1 MEDIDM
7 MFDQDPMLHSHSIW
21 QMEFNISLLLLYLWY
36 SKLNKYLPHC
46 LYTFKVPPKMPL
58 KVNHT
63 FGLRLYNESSYKFSF
78 NFPQFKNAV
87 KIFQNIKYPVI
98 LNKNT
103 LFLRGLGQGDNC
115 VYYLFTILLG
125 ANNTGQ
131 NPDFISGD
139 IRWKLM
145 CMHV

>member
-1 MEDIDM
+1 M
-7 MFDQDPMLHSHSIW
+7 
-21 QMEFNISLLLLYLWY
+21 NICHTAFILY
-36 SKLNKYLPHC
+36 
-46 LYTFKVPPKMPL
+46 KVPSKMPL

-63 FGLRLYNESSYKFSF
+63 FGLRLYNESSYKFSL
-78 NFPQFKNAV
+78 NFLQFKNAV
-87 KIFQNIKYPVI
+87 KIFLNIKYPVI

-103 LFLRGLGQGDNC
+103 ILLKGLGQGVEC
-115 VYYLFTILLG
+115 VYYLFTTLLG
-125 ANNTGQ
+125 AKNTVQ

>member
-7 MFDQDPMLHSHSIW
+7 MFVQDRMLHSHSMW
-21 QMEFNISLLLLYLWY
+21 PMEFNISSLLLYLWY
-36 SKLNKYLPHC
+36 KLNKYLPHC
-46 LYTFKVPPKMPL
+46 LYTFKVPSKIPL

-78 NFPQFKNAV
+78 NFLQFKNAV

-103 LFLRGLGQGDNC
+103 ILLKGLGQGVEC
-115 VYYLFTILLG
+115 VYYLLTIQLG
-125 ANNTGQ
+125 ANNAIQ
-131 NPDFISGD
+131 NQDFISGN